1 MLVHVVKAF
10 ASTAPLIAASS
21 TLKQQQRQQQRTAR
35 EREMK
40 KRNERE
46 VRADVEKNF
55 LTFKALC
62 STECLASESQFCI
75 CDGAMSSA
83 DHIQRA
89 APNSPNRRPQLT
101 LNEVCLVA
109 PCSTASS

>member
-46 VRADVEKNF
+46 VRADVEKNS
-55 LTFKALC
+55 LHSKRSAALNAWRQKLSFAFVMERC
-62 STECLASESQFCI
+62 PLQTTSKERRQTRPI
-75 CDGAMSSA
+75 GAHSS
-83 DHIQRA
+83 R
-89 APNSPNRRPQLT
+89 
-101 LNEVCLVA
+101 
-109 PCSTASS
+109 